1 MSRYFAGKVVPIITT
16 FISGQ
21 RKIQENYFPEV
32 FRLTGARHAQFIG
45 TELPDL
51 LQIVPLAYR
60 INDWFQHFSRNVR
73 EILDNQ
79 YPQRWIGRGGP
90 QSLACQVSRSESFIG
105 GP

>member
-1 MSRYFAGKVVPIITT
+1 MLSSLAPW
-16 FISGQ
+16 
-21 RKIQENYFPEV
+21 
-32 FRLTGARHAQFIG
+32 IG

-51 LQIVPLAYR
+51 LEIVPLAYR

-90 QSLACQVSRSESFIG
+90 HRASLACQVSRSESFIG

>member
-1 MSRYFAGKVVPIITT
+1 VDWAIGRSFGKYKRGGSFHLLKFRIPA
-16 FISGQ
+16 
-21 RKIQENYFPEV
+21 
-32 FRLTGARHAQFIG
+32 RLTGARYAQFIG

-51 LQIVPLAYR
+51 LEIVPLAYR

-90 QSLACQVSRSESFIG
+90 HHWPARSPDLNHLSAAHKFRG
-105 GP
+105 

>member
-1 MSRYFAGKVVPIITT
+1 MEDRGRY
-16 FISGQ
+16 
-21 RKIQENYFPEV
+21 
-32 FRLTGARHAQFIG
+32 ARIG

-90 QSLACQVSRSESFIG
+90 HHWPARSPDLNHLSAAHKFRG
-105 GP
+105 